1 MWQPVEPSA
10 SVWPAAHEA
19 GSGWLLA
26 GCAIVV
32 MVHCAVADRGSSA
45 PSTAATAAARARRG
59 IAASPPPRYP
69 PLLFSTGPVA
79 LSR

>member
-26 GCAIVV
+26 GWAIVV
-32 MVHCAVADRGSSA
+32 IVHCAVADRGSSA

-59 IAASPPPRYP
+59 IAPDRARYP
-69 PLLFSTGPVA
+69 PLHSRRSFSGPVG
-79 LSR
+79 